1 MEDYESLFFILA
13 KENLDATFM
22 IPYGNSKK
30 KFNKFKALAEHEL
43 KNISFWEDIVS
54 MEEYKTRLSEYKVYV
69 CPATR
74 QTGLGA
80 IYNSIS
86 QGVKVYVNGVNYN
99 WLKTLG
105 FIVYSI
111 LDKNN
116 FQPLYSFIRDETAQ
130 GIQTAGK
137 LCAIF
142 GGATVLLGL
151 FSRNK
156 NIGGN

>member
-1 MEDYESLFFILA
+1 MEKHIFFDFNGTIINDVDLCLDLLNQILN
-13 KENLDATFM
+13 KQN
-22 IPYGNSKK
+22 KK
-30 KFNKFKALAEHEL
+30 TL
-43 KNISFWEDIVS
+43 S

-111 LDKNN
+111 DELQVSCNHEILEFSEED
-116 FQPLYSFIRDETAQ
+116 RDFN
-130 GIQTAGK
+130 IQHAK
-137 LCAIF
+137 KIF
-142 GGATVLLGL
+142 GVHDMASKWESIFNILLD
-151 FSRNK
+151 NE
-156 NIGGN
+156 